1 MLLLLLLTLGVL
13 IPGGDNEH
21 AFQGPT
27 SFHVIQISSFINS
40 TWTQNQGSGWLD
52 DLQIHGWDSESG
64 TAIFL
69 KPWSKGNLSNQEV
82 TELEEIFRVY
92 FIGFTQIV
100 EDHVREDQLTYP
112 FEVQGIA
119 GCELHSGKTT
129 VSFLSAAL
137 GGMDFLSFKNGS
149 CVPAAEGGNKA
160 QRFCALFS
168 QYPGI
173 SDITERLLF
182 NTCPRYLFGVLDAGK
197 KELQK
202 QVKPKAW
209 LSSGPSPSPGRLL
222 LVCHVS
228 GFYPKAVWV
237 MWMKGVQ
244 EQPGTHQ
251 GDLLPYADETWY
263 LRVALDVAAGETANL
278 NCRVKHSSL
287 GGQDI
292 VLYWEHSTS
301 TSVIVLAVILPTLI
315 LLTCLALWFW
325 RRRLYQNI
333 Q

>member
-1 MLLLLLLTLGVL
+1 MLLLLLLMLGVL

-27 SFHVIQISSFINS
+27 SYHVIQISSFINS
-40 TWTQNQGSGWLD
+40 TWTQHQGSGWLD

-69 KPWSKGNLSNQEV
+69 KPWSKGNFSNQEM
-82 TELEEIFRVY
+82 TELVEVFRVY
-92 FIGFTQIV
+92 FIGFTQII
-100 EDHVREDQLTYP
+100 EDHVSEFQLTYP
-112 FEVQGIA
+112 FEIQGTA
-119 GCELHSGKTT
+119 GCAVHSGKTT
-129 VSFLSAAL
+129 VSFLRGAL
-137 GGMDFLSFKNGS
+137 GGLDFLSFKNGS
-149 CVPAAEGGNKA
+149 CVPAAEGGNRA
-160 QRFCALFS
+160 QRFCTLYN

-173 SDITERLLF
+173 SDITERILF
-182 NTCPRYLFGVLDAGK
+182 KTCPRFLLGVLDAGK

-209 LSSGPSPSPGRLL
+209 LSSDPSPSPGRLL

-228 GFYPKAVWV
+228 GFYPKAVRV

-251 GDLLPYADETWY
+251 GDLLPYADGTWY
-263 LRVALDVAAGETANL
+263 LRVTLDVAAGETANL

-325 RRRLYQNI
+325 RRRSYQNI